1 MTENKIRGR
10 LGAIKMSVSEFASR
24 MGMSRPTATKKIDG
38 VVDFN
43 SKEIKKAL
51 EVLDIPVTE
60 AHLYFF

>member
-10 LGAIKMSVSEFASR
+10 LGALKMSVTEFASR
-24 MGMSRPTATKKIDG
+24 MGMSRPTARNKIDG

-43 SKEIKKAL
+43 SSEIKKAIKIL
-51 EVLDIPVTE
+51 EIPATE